1 MCTAALSIN
10 FTETRKSASK
20 ALWLV
25 ISTSSERVTMDT
37 SRPKPT
43 APMGGPPEP
52 VTGADT
58 TGQAHTLSVS
68 KGHLGGPW
76 LFLDGR
82 ADPVASVA
90 GPRWRMPY
98 ALAQFRRATG
108 ARQPS
113 KGVPPWRPRIT
124 RTRNVSANW
133 PRNARTKKN
142 CRRKSR
148 ALAARMGVR
157 IRNQRPPQNPAW
169 PRRRQLPETPCPAR
183 QGGPDEKKPR
193 PSQARFFCSSGGMTA
208 R

>member
-1 MCTAALSIN
+1 MRLGQN
-10 FTETRKSASK
+10 
-20 ALWLV
+20 
-25 ISTSSERVTMDT
+25 
-37 SRPKPT
+37 RPHQWADHRNPSPAPT
-43 APMGGPPEP
+43 QP
-52 VTGADT
+52 VWAD
-58 TGQAHTLSVS
+58 ALSVS

-82 ADPVASVA
+82 ADSVA
-90 GPRWRMPY
+90 WTASPRWRMPY

-124 RTRNVSANW
+124 HTRNVSANW

-142 CRRKSR
+142 CRRKSK

-157 IRNQRPPQNPAW
+157 TRSQHLPQNPAW
-169 PRRRQLPETPCPAR
+169 PRRRRPPEPPCPAR

-193 PSQARFFCSSGGMTA
+193 PSQARFFCLSGSVTA